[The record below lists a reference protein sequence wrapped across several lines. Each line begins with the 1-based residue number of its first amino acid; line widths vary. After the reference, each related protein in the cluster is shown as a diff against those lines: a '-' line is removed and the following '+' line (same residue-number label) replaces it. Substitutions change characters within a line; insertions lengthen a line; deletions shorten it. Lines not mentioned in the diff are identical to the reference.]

1 MISFPQDLNKGEIDI
16 KIFNFTITEKIRII
30 FIIILLFFVVYIS
43 ISYQFT
49 RDSVNELNSIELK
62 KSQIAFL
69 DRENL
74 AILKNMITQFNDVAT
89 TKEIDGLK
97 KIEKSKIEIDKRLNE
112 LSKYNNSNI
121 IDKQKNMLQEFYNI
135 GVKTTKDVI
144 VKGNS
149 RYIKSFQNIRD
160 KIRDLYENQK
170 IKSYNILKKSIR
182 KISENTHRYFQL
194 SFILSVLGLIVIISM
209 ALYLIYSIRSRFEK
223 VYKSLD
229 NLIKEKPDFSKKM
242 IPKRDDEIGMIV
254 NGFNRVQSR
263 LERDFIRLNRLKIKA
278 EETSKLK
285 SEFLA
290 NMSHEIRTPINGIVG
305 MSYLVLQTNLTTK
318 QRNYIEKI
326 ENSAKSLLSIIND
339 ILDLSKIESGKL
351 IIDKVEFNL
360 DKLIENTLDLIKFQA
375 RKKRIK
381 IKIEYDK
388 NTPKKLYGDSL
399 RVSQIL
405 NNLFSNAVKFT
416 QTGGKITLSVS
427 RIAKNR
433 FKFIV
438 KDTGIGLTKKEQE
451 KIFKAFSQA
460 DGSTTRDYGGTGL
473 GLTISKQLVELMN
486 GKIWVESEYGV
497 GSSFIFEIELK
508 EVKEKKESI
517 KYIVPIS
524 RDKKLRC
531 NINMLRGCKIL
542 LVDDNEINQEIVMG
556 LLENSKIEL
565 DIVSNGKEAIDRFK
579 PNIYT
584 LILMDIQMPIM
595 DGYEATKIIRQ
606 KDKNIPIIA
615 ITANAM
621 KDDIA
626 KSLNSGMNSH
636 INKPINVEELYETIL
651 KYTPP
656 STINRSTITVQNRI
670 FYKLRD
676 ALKSRRPKRCNSVIQ
691 EIEGYN
697 LSDEEIEIFTKIKT
711 LVKSYKFDVALKILN
726 IEEN

>member
-149 RYIKSFQNIRD
+149 KYIKSFQNIRD

-182 KISENTHRYFQL
+182 KVSENTHRYFQL

-486 GKIWVESEYGV
+486 GKIWVKSEYGV

>member
-1 MISFPQDLNKGEIDI
+1 M
-16 KIFNFTITEKIRII
+16 FNFTIIQKVRII
-30 FIIILLFFVVYIS
+30 FIIILLFFIVYIS

-49 RDSVNELNSIELK
+49 EDTINRLRSIRDE

-69 DRENL
+69 NRENL
-74 AILKNMITQFNDVAT
+74 SILKNIITQFEDVART
-89 TKEIDGLK
+89 RGIVGLE
-97 KIEKSKIEIDKRLNE
+97 KIQKSKVELDKKLDE
-112 LSKYNNSNI
+112 LSRYSSSDIVK
-121 IDKQKNMLQEFYNI
+121 KQKEMLQEFYNI
-135 GVKTTKDVI
+135 GIKITEEIAKQNKETTTKESITQKDNE
-144 VKGNS
+144 KF
-149 RYIKSFQNIRD
+149 KHFQEIRK
-160 KIRDLYENQK
+160 KIEQLYRNQK
-170 IKSYNILKKSIR
+170 IKSYNLLKNSI
-182 KISENTHRYFQL
+182 KEVSENTNRYFYL
-194 SFILSVLGLIVIISM
+194 LLILSILGLIVIISM
-209 ALYLIYSIRSRFEK
+209 GLYLTYSIKNRFEK
-223 VYKSLD
+223 VYHSIN
-229 NLIKEKPDFSKKM
+229 NLMKEKPDFSKKM
-242 IPKRDDEIGMIV
+242 IPKKNDEIGMLV
-254 NGFNRVQSR
+254 NGFNRLQSR
-263 LERDFIRLNRLKIKA
+263 FEENFIRLKTLKIKA

-305 MSYLVLQTNLTTK
+305 MSFLVLKTNLTSK

-360 DKLIENTLDLIKFQA
+360 DKLIENTLDLVKFQA
-375 RKKRIK
+375 RKKGIEIK
-381 IKIEYDK
+381 IVYDK
-388 NTPKKLYGDSL
+388 DIPRELYGDSL

-416 QTGGKITLSVS
+416 QNGGKITLFVN
-427 RIAKNR
+427 RVAENR

-438 KDTGIGLTKKEQE
+438 QDTGIGLTKEEQQ

-460 DGSTTRDYGGTGL
+460 DGSTTRNYGGTGL

-508 EVKEKKESI
+508 EIKGKKENI
-517 KYIVPIS
+517 KYIEPIS
-524 RDKKLRC
+524 RDKKLKF
-531 NINMLRGCKIL
+531 NINRLRRCKIL

-565 DIVSNGKEAIDRFK
+565 DIASNGKEGVERFQPDK
-579 PNIYT
+579 YT

-595 DGYEATKIIRQ
+595 DGYEATKIIRE
-606 KDKNIPIIA
+606 KDKDIPIIA

-626 KSLNSGMNSH
+626 KSLEAGMNSH
-636 INKPINVEELYETIL
+636 INKPIDVEELYETIL
-651 KYTPP
+651 KYAPQD
-656 STINRSTITVQNRI
+656 SINSSAITVQNRI

-676 ALKSRRPKRCNSVIQ
+676 ALKSRRPKRCNAVIQ

-697 LSDEEIEIFTKIKT
+697 LSDEEMEIFTKIKT
-711 LVKSYKFDVALKILN
+711 LVRSYKFDMALNILN
-726 IEEN
+726 IEETFT

>member
-1 MISFPQDLNKGEIDI
+1 M
-16 KIFNFTITEKIRII
+16 FNFSITQKVRII
-30 FIIILLFFVVYIS
+30 FIIILLFFIIYIS

-49 RDSVNELNSIELK
+49 RDSINELNSIELK

-74 AILKNMITQFNDVAT
+74 SILRNIIIRFNDVAT
-89 TKEIDGLK
+89 TGEIDGIK
-97 KIEKSKIEIDKRLNE
+97 QIKKSKIEIDKRLDEIRKYSNSGIIKKEKE
-112 LSKYNNSNI
+112 L
-121 IDKQKNMLQEFYNI
+121 LQEFYNI
-135 GVKTTKDVI
+135 GVETTKELALNIRDS
-144 VKGNS
+144 KH
-149 RYIKSFQNIRD
+149 IKLFQDIRD
-160 KIRDLYENQK
+160 KIYRLYNNQK
-170 IKSYNILKKSIR
+170 IKSYNILKNSIR
-182 KISENTHRYFQL
+182 DVSKNTNNYFQL
-194 SFILSVLGLIVIISM
+194 SLILSILGLIVIISM
-209 ALYLIYSIRSRFEK
+209 ALYLTYSIKSRFEK
-223 VYKSLD
+223 VYNSLD
-229 NLIKEKPDFSKKM
+229 NLMKEKPDFSKKM
-242 IPKRDDEIGMIV
+242 IPKKDDEIGMLV
-254 NGFNRVQSR
+254 NGFNRLQSR
-263 LERDFIRLNRLKIKA
+263 FEKNFIRLNKLKIKA

-305 MSYLVLQTNLTTK
+305 MSYLVLQSNLTTK

-351 IIDKVEFNL
+351 IVDKVEFNL
-360 DKLIENTLDLIKFQA
+360 DNLIENTLDLIKFQA
-375 RKKRIK
+375 RKKGIT

-388 NTPKKLYGDSL
+388 DTPRDLYGDSL

-416 QTGGKITLSVS
+416 QNGGKITLFVS
-427 RIAKNR
+427 RVAENR
-433 FKFIV
+433 FKFRI
-438 KDTGIGLTKKEQE
+438 KDTGIGLTKEEQQ
-451 KIFKAFSQA
+451 KIFRAFSQA

-473 GLTISKQLVELMN
+473 GLTISKQLVELMS

-497 GSSFIFEIELK
+497 GSSFTFEIELK
-508 EVKEKKESI
+508 EGRERKGGI
-517 KYIVPIS
+517 KYIEPIS
-524 RDKKLRC
+524 RDKKLKC

-565 DIVSNGKEAIDRFK
+565 DIASNGQEAIERFQSNK
-579 PNIYT
+579 YT

-606 KDKNIPIIA
+606 KDRDIPIIA

-626 KSLNSGMNSH
+626 KSLNCGMNSH
-636 INKPINVEELYETIL
+636 INKPISVEELYETIL
-651 KYTPP
+651 KYTPHDN
-656 STINRSTITVQNRI
+656 INSSTITVQNRI
-670 FYKLRD
+670 FYKLKD
-676 ALKSRRPKRCNSVIQ
+676 ALKSRRPKRCNAVIQ

-711 LVKSYKFDVALKILN
+711 LVKSYKFDVALNILN

>member
-1 MISFPQDLNKGEIDI
+1 MI
-16 KIFNFTITEKIRII
+16 IR
-30 FIIILLFFVVYIS
+30 
-43 ISYQFT
+43 
-49 RDSVNELNSIELK
+49 
-62 KSQIAFL
+62 
-69 DRENL
+69 
-74 AILKNMITQFNDVAT
+74 FNDVAT
-89 TKEIDGLK
+89 TGEIDGLK
-97 KIEKSKIEIDKRLNE
+97 QIKKSKIEIDKRLDE
-112 LSKYNNSNI
+112 LGKYSGSDI
-121 IDKQKNMLQEFYNI
+121 VKREKEILQKFYNI
-135 GVKTTKDVI
+135 GVETTKELALNIRD
-144 VKGNS
+144 S
-149 RYIKSFQNIRD
+149 EHIKSFQEIRD
-160 KIRDLYENQK
+160 KIYNLYNNQK
-170 IKSYNILKKSIR
+170 IKSYNILKNSIR
-182 KISENTHRYFQL
+182 KVSENTNNYFKL
-194 SFILSVLGLIVIISM
+194 SLILSILGLIAIIGM
-209 ALYLIYSIRSRFEK
+209 ALYLIYSIKYRFEK
-223 VYKSLD
+223 VYNSLD

-242 IPKRDDEIGMIV
+242 IPKRDDEIGMLIH
-254 NGFNRVQSR
+254 GFNRLQSR
-263 LERDFIRLNRLKIKA
+263 LERDFIRLNRLKLKA

-318 QRNYIEKI
+318 QRNYITKI

-375 RKKRIK
+375 RKKEID
-381 IKIEYDK
+381 IKIEYERDI
-388 NTPKKLYGDSL
+388 PRELYGDSL

-416 QTGGKITLSVS
+416 QNGGKITLSVS
-427 RIAKNR
+427 RIAKDR

-438 KDTGIGLTKKEQE
+438 KDTGIGLTKEEQQ
-451 KIFKAFSQA
+451 KIFRAFSQA

-473 GLTISKQLVELMN
+473 GLTISKQLVELMS

-508 EVKEKKESI
+508 EAREKRENI
-517 KYIVPIS
+517 KYIEPID
-524 RDKKLRC
+524 RDKKLKY
-531 NINMLRGCKIL
+531 NINMLRGCRIL

-565 DIVSNGKEAIDRFK
+565 DIVSNGREAIERFK

-595 DGYEATKIIRQ
+595 DGYEATKIIRE
-606 KDKNIPIIA
+606 KDRDIPIIA

-626 KSLNSGMNSH
+626 KSLKYGMNSH
-636 INKPINVEELYETIL
+636 INKPISVEELYETIL
-651 KYTPP
+651 KYTPYHNINN
-656 STINRSTITVQNRI
+656 STIIVQNRI

-676 ALKSRRPKRCNSVIQ
+676 ALKSRRPKRCNAVIK
-691 EIEGYN
+691 EMEGYN
-697 LSDEEIEIFTKIKT
+697 LSDEEIEIFRKIKT
-711 LVKSYKFDVALKILN
+711 LVKSYKFDMALDILK
-726 IEEN
+726 IEENA